1 MHYFCNMIKAII
13 IDDEL
18 HAREYLGGII
28 ERYFSNQILL
38 LASCK
43 NIKEGIDNIEKYNP
57 DIVFLDINMQNESGF
72 DLLKEIPKIEF
83 EIIFTTAHSEF
94 AIDAIKWS
102 ALDYLLKP
110 IDHLELAITIKRF
123 EKKWKNKIEF
133 DRFRLLIENIAID
146 DQSNA
151 KIAFPIE
158 NGFKVVKI
166 NSILYCQSD
175 INYTKIFLNNGTSF
189 ILSKTL
195 KLIEELL
202 PNSFFLRVHKSY
214 LVNFNYVTYFNR
226 SLDAYIEL
234 ANFTKIPVSIRKKDD
249 VIRKLSGK

>member
-1 MHYFCNMIKAII
+1 MIKAII

-18 HAREYLGGII
+18 HAREYL
-28 ERYFSNQILL
+28 ERLIQKYFSDKLL
-38 LASCK
+38 LFATCK
-43 NIKEGIDNIEKYNP
+43 NIVEGIESIEKFNP

-83 EIIFTTAHSEF
+83 EIIFTTAHAEF

-110 IDHLELAITIKRF
+110 INHLELSTTLKKF
-123 EKKWKNKIEF
+123 EKKWQNKIEL
-133 DRFRLLIENIAID
+133 DRFRLLIENLSID
-146 DQSNA
+146 DQSNT

-158 NGFKVVKI
+158 NGYKVVKI

-175 INYTKIFLNNGTSF
+175 SNYTKIFLNNGTSF

-202 PNSFFLRVHKSY
+202 PNTIFLRVHKSY

-226 SLDAYIEL
+226 SVDAYVEL
-234 ANFTKIPVSIRKKDD
+234 SNYIKIPVSTRKKDD
-249 VIRKLSGK
+249 VIHKLSFK

>member
-1 MHYFCNMIKAII
+1 MIKAII

-18 HAREYLGGII
+18 HAREYLERII
-28 ERYFSNQILL
+28 ERYFTNKILL
-38 LASCK
+38 FTTCK
-43 NIKEGIDNIEKYNP
+43 NIKEGVDAIEKFNP
-57 DIVFLDINMQNESGF
+57 DVVFLDINMHNESGF

-110 IDHLELAITIKRF
+110 IDHLELASTIKRF
-123 EKKWKNKIEF
+123 DRKWQHKVEF
-133 DRFRLLIENIAID
+133 DRFRLLIENISSD
-146 DQSNA
+146 DKANA

-175 INYTKIFLNNGTSF
+175 INYTIVFLNNGTSF

-202 PNSFFLRVHKSY
+202 PSSFFLRVHKSY
-214 LVNFNYVTYFNR
+214 LVNFNYVTYFSR
-226 SLDAYIEL
+226 SIDSYIEL
-234 ANFTKIPVSIRKKDD
+234 SSDIKIPVSNRKKDD
-249 VIRKLSGK
+249 VIQKLSNK

>member
-1 MHYFCNMIKAII
+1 MIKAVI

-18 HAREYLGGII
+18 HAREYLVRIL
-28 ERYFSNQILL
+28 EKYFSEKVLL
-38 LASCK
+38 FSTCK
-43 NIKEGIDNIEKYNP
+43 NIKEGIEAIEKYNP
-57 DIVFLDINMQNESGF
+57 DLVFLDINMQNESGF

-110 IDHLELAITIKRF
+110 INQLELATTIKRF
-123 EKKWKNKIEF
+123 EKRWQNKMEF
-133 DRFRLLIENIAID
+133 DRFRLLIENISGND
-146 DQSNA
+146 SSNA

-158 NGFKVVKI
+158 NGFKIVKI

-175 INYTKIFLNNGTSF
+175 INYTRVFLNNGTSF

-202 PNSFFLRVHKSY
+202 PSTIFLRVHKSY
-214 LVNFNYVTYFNR
+214 LVNFNYVSYFSR
-226 SLDAYIEL
+226 SVDAFVEL
-234 ANFTKIPVSIRKKDD
+234 SNDIKIPVATRKKDD
-249 VIRKLSGK
+249 VIQKISNK

>member
-1 MHYFCNMIKAII
+1 MIKAII

-18 HAREYLGGII
+18 HAREYLERII
-28 ERYFSNQILL
+28 ERYFSNKILL
-38 LASCK
+38 FATCK
-43 NIKEGIDNIEKYNP
+43 NVMEGIEAIEKFNP
-57 DIVFLDINMQNESGF
+57 DVVFLDINMQNESGF

-83 EIIFTTAHSEF
+83 EIIFTTAYSEF

-110 IDHLELAITIKRF
+110 INHLELATTIKRF
-123 EKKWKNKIEF
+123 EKKWQHKIEF
-133 DRFRLLIENIAID
+133 DRFRLLIENISGD

-175 INYTKIFLNNGTSF
+175 VNYTKVFLNNGTNF

-202 PNSFFLRVHKSY
+202 PSSIFLRVHKSY
-214 LVNFNYVTYFNR
+214 LVNFNYVSYFSR
-226 SLDAYIEL
+226 SLDAYVEL
-234 ANFTKIPVSIRKKDD
+234 SNDIKIPVSTRKKDD
-249 VIRKLSGK
+249 VIQKISNK

>member
-1 MHYFCNMIKAII
+1 MIKAII

-18 HAREYLGGII
+18 HAREYLERTI
-28 ERYFSNQILL
+28 ERYFSNKILL
-38 LASCK
+38 FASCK
-43 NIKEGIDNIEKYNP
+43 NIEEGIESIEKFNP
-57 DIVFLDINMQNESGF
+57 DAVFLDINMQNESGF
-72 DLLKEIPKIEF
+72 DLLQKIPKIEF

-110 IDHLELAITIKRF
+110 INHFELASTIKRF
-123 EKKWKNKIEF
+123 EKKLHNKIEF
-133 DRFRLLIENIAID
+133 DRFRLLIENISSD

-158 NGFKVVKI
+158 NGFKIVKI

-189 ILSKTL
+189 MLSKTL
-195 KLIEELL
+195 KFIEELL
-202 PNSFFLRVHKSY
+202 PSATFLRVHNSY
-214 LVNFNYVTYFNR
+214 LVNFNYVSYFSR
-226 SLDAYIEL
+226 SIDSYVEL
-234 ANFTKIPVSIRKKDD
+234 ANGLKIPVSTRKKDD
-249 VIRKLSGK
+249 VIQKITNK

>member
-1 MHYFCNMIKAII
+1 MIKAII

-18 HAREYLGGII
+18 HAREFLERIL
-28 ERYFSNQILL
+28 ERYFSDKILL
-38 LASCK
+38 FASCK
-43 NIKEGIDNIEKYNP
+43 NIKEGIENIEKFSP
-57 DIVFLDINMQNESGF
+57 DLVFLDINMQNESGF
-72 DLLKEIPKIEF
+72 DLLKELPKIDF
-83 EIIFTTAHSEF
+83 EIIFTTAHAEF

-110 IDHLELAITIKRF
+110 VNHLELATTIKKF
-123 EKKWKNKIEF
+123 EKKWENKIELNK
-133 DRFRLLIENIAID
+133 FRLLLENITTD
-146 DQSNA
+146 NVSNS

-175 INYTKIFLNNGTSF
+175 INYTKVFLIDGSHF

-195 KLIEELL
+195 KIIEDLL
-202 PNSFFLRVHKSY
+202 PNSIFLRVHKSY
-214 LVNFNYVTYFNR
+214 LVNFNYVIYFSR

-234 ANFTKIPVSIRKKDD
+234 SNHIKIPVSTRKKED
-249 VIRKLSGK
+249 VIQKLANN

>member
-1 MHYFCNMIKAII
+1 MIKAII

-18 HAREYLGGII
+18 HAREYLERII
-28 ERYFSNQILL
+28 ERYFSNKIILF
-38 LASCK
+38 ATCK
-43 NIKEGIDNIEKYNP
+43 NIKEGILAIEKFSP
-57 DIVFLDINMQNESGF
+57 DVLFLDINMHNESGF

-110 IDHLELAITIKRF
+110 VNHLELATTIKRF
-123 EKKWKNKIEF
+123 EKKWRNKIEF
-133 DRFRLLIENIAID
+133 DRFRLLIENISSD

-175 INYTKIFLNNGTSF
+175 INYTKIYLNNGTSF

-195 KLIEELL
+195 KLIAELL
-202 PNSFFLRVHKSY
+202 PPSTFVRVHKSF
-214 LVNFNYVTYFNR
+214 LVNFNYVIYFNR
-226 SLDAYIEL
+226 SLDAYVEL
-234 ANFTKIPVSIRKKDD
+234 SNHVKIPVSTRKKDE
-249 VIRKLSGK
+249 VIQKLSNN

>member
-1 MHYFCNMIKAII
+1 MIKAII

-18 HAREYLGGII
+18 HAREYLERII
-28 ERYFSNQILL
+28 ERYFPNKILL
-38 LASCK
+38 FASCK
-43 NIKEGIDNIEKYNP
+43 NINEGIEKIEKFNP
-57 DIVFLDINMQNESGF
+57 DVVFLDINMQNESGF
-72 DLLKEIPKIEF
+72 DLLQKIPKIEF

-110 IDHLELAITIKRF
+110 INHLELASTIKRF
-123 EKKWKNKIEF
+123 EKKLHNKIEF
-133 DRFRLLIENIAID
+133 DRFRLLIENISSD
-146 DQSNA
+146 DQSNS

-158 NGFKVVKI
+158 NGFKIVKI

-189 ILSKTL
+189 ILAKTL

-202 PNSFFLRVHKSY
+202 PSATFLRVHNSY
-214 LVNFNYVTYFNR
+214 LVNFNYVSYFSR
-226 SLDAYIEL
+226 SLDAYVEL
-234 ANFTKIPVSIRKKDD
+234 ANGLKIPVSTRKKDE
-249 VIRKLSGK
+249 VIQKITNK

>member
-1 MHYFCNMIKAII
+1 MIKAII

-18 HAREYLGGII
+18 HAREFLERIL
-28 ERYFSNQILL
+28 ERYFSDKILL
-38 LASCK
+38 FATCK
-43 NIKEGIDNIEKYNP
+43 NIKEGIENIEKFSP
-57 DIVFLDINMQNESGF
+57 DLVFLDINMQNESGF
-72 DLLKEIPKIEF
+72 DLLKELPKIDF
-83 EIIFTTAHSEF
+83 EIIFTTAHAEF

-110 IDHLELAITIKRF
+110 INHLELATTIKKF
-123 EKKWKNKIEF
+123 EKKWQNKIEL
-133 DRFRLLIENIAID
+133 DKFRLLLENITTDNA
-146 DQSNA
+146 SNS

-175 INYTKIFLNNGTSF
+175 INYTKVFLIDGSHF

-195 KLIEELL
+195 KIIEDLL
-202 PNSFFLRVHKSY
+202 PNSIFLRVHKSF
-214 LVNFNYVTYFNR
+214 LVNFNYVIYFNR

-234 ANFTKIPVSIRKKDD
+234 SNHIKIPVSTRRKED
-249 VIRKLSGK
+249 VIQKLANN

>member
-1 MHYFCNMIKAII
+1 MIKAVI

-18 HAREYLGGII
+18 HAREYLERII
-28 ERYFSNQILL
+28 ERYFSNKILSF
-38 LASCK
+38 ATCK
-43 NIKEGIDNIEKYNP
+43 NIKEGIEAIEKFNP
-57 DIVFLDINMQNESGF
+57 DVVFLDINMQNESGF

-110 IDHLELAITIKRF
+110 INHLELATTIKRF
-123 EKKWKNKIEF
+123 EKKWRNKIEF
-133 DRFRLLIENIAID
+133 DRFRLLIENISSD

-175 INYTKIFLNNGTSF
+175 INYTKIYLNNGTSF

-195 KLIEELL
+195 KLITELL
-202 PNSFFLRVHKSY
+202 PHSTFVRVHKSF
-214 LVNFNYVTYFNR
+214 LVNFNYVIYFNR
-226 SLDAYIEL
+226 GLDAYVEL
-234 ANFTKIPVSIRKKDD
+234 SNHIKIPVSTRKKDE
-249 VIRKLSGK
+249 VIQKLSSN

>member
-1 MHYFCNMIKAII
+1 MIKAII

-18 HAREYLGGII
+18 HAREFLERIL
-28 ERYFSNQILL
+28 ERYFSDKIFLF
-38 LASCK
+38 ASCK
-43 NIKEGIDNIEKYNP
+43 NIKEGIENIEKFSP
-57 DIVFLDINMQNESGF
+57 DLVFLDINMQNESGF
-72 DLLKEIPKIEF
+72 DLLKELPKIDF
-83 EIIFTTAHSEF
+83 EIIFTTAHAEF

-110 IDHLELAITIKRF
+110 VNHLELATTIKKF
-123 EKKWKNKIEF
+123 EKKWENKIEF
-133 DRFRLLIENIAID
+133 DKFRLLLENITID
-146 DQSNA
+146 NESNS

-175 INYTKIFLNNGTSF
+175 INYTKVFLIDGSHF

-195 KLIEELL
+195 KIIEDLL
-202 PNSFFLRVHKSY
+202 PSSIFLRVHKSY
-214 LVNFNYVTYFNR
+214 LVNFNYVIYFSR

-234 ANFTKIPVSIRKKDD
+234 SNHIKIPVSTRKKED
-249 VIRKLSGK
+249 VIQKLANN

>member
-1 MHYFCNMIKAII
+1 MIKAII

-18 HAREYLGGII
+18 HAREYLERII
-28 ERYFSNQILL
+28 ERYFSSKILL
-38 LASCK
+38 FATCK
-43 NIKEGIDNIEKYNP
+43 NIEKGIEAIDKYNP
-57 DIVFLDINMQNESGF
+57 DVIFLDINMQNESGF
-72 DLLKEIPKIEF
+72 DLLQKIPKIEF

-110 IDHLELAITIKRF
+110 INHLELATTIKRF
-123 EKKWKNKIEF
+123 EKKWQHKIEF
-133 DRFRLLIENIAID
+133 DRFRLLIENISGD

-175 INYTKIFLNNGTSF
+175 VNYTKVFLNNGTNF

-202 PNSFFLRVHKSY
+202 PSSIFLRVHKSY
-214 LVNFNYVTYFNR
+214 LVNFNYVCYFSR
-226 SLDAYIEL
+226 SLDAYVEL
-234 ANFTKIPVSIRKKDD
+234 SNDIKIPVSTRKKDD
-249 VIRKLSGK
+249 VIQKISNK

>member
-1 MHYFCNMIKAII
+1 MIKAII

-18 HAREYLGGII
+18 HAREFLERII
-28 ERYFSNQILL
+28 EKYFSDKILL
-38 LASCK
+38 FGSCK
-43 NIKEGIDNIEKYNP
+43 NVKEGLEYIDKFSP
-57 DIVFLDINMQNESGF
+57 DLVFLDINMPNESGI
-72 DLLKEIPKIEF
+72 DLLRELPKIEF
-83 EIIFTTAHSEF
+83 EIIFTTAHAEF

-110 IDHLELAITIKRF
+110 INHLELATTIKKF
-123 EKKWKNKIEF
+123 EKKWQNKMEF
-133 DRFRLLIENIAID
+133 DRFRLLIENISGD

-158 NGFKVVKI
+158 NGFKIVKI

-175 INYTKIFLNNGTSF
+175 VNYTKIFLNNGTSF

-202 PNSFFLRVHKSY
+202 PSSTFLRVHKSY
-214 LVNFNYVTYFNR
+214 LVNFNYVIYFSR
-226 SLDAYIEL
+226 SLDAYVEL
-234 ANFTKIPVSIRKKDD
+234 SNNIKIPVSSRKKED
-249 VIRKLSGK
+249 VIIKISQN

>member
-1 MHYFCNMIKAII
+1 MIKAVI

-18 HAREYLGGII
+18 HAREYLVRIL
-28 ERYFSNQILL
+28 EKYFSEKVLL
-38 LASCK
+38 FSTCK
-43 NIKEGIDNIEKYNP
+43 NIKEGIEAIEKYNP
-57 DIVFLDINMQNESGF
+57 DLVFLDINMQNESGF

-110 IDHLELAITIKRF
+110 INQLELATTIKRF
-123 EKKWKNKIEF
+123 EKKWQNKMEF
-133 DRFRLLIENIAID
+133 DRFRLLIENISGND
-146 DQSNA
+146 SSNA

-158 NGFKVVKI
+158 NGFKIVKI

-175 INYTKIFLNNGTSF
+175 INYTRVFLNNGTSF

-202 PNSFFLRVHKSY
+202 PSTIFLRVHKSY
-214 LVNFNYVTYFNR
+214 LVNFNYVSYFSR
-226 SLDAYIEL
+226 SVDAFVEL
-234 ANFTKIPVSIRKKDD
+234 SNDIKIPVATRKKDD
-249 VIRKLSGK
+249 VIQKISNK

>member
-1 MHYFCNMIKAII
+1 MIKAII
-13 IDDEL
+13 IEDEL
-18 HAREYLGGII
+18 YAREFLEGII
-28 ERYFSNQILL
+28 ERYFSTKIILF
-38 LASCK
+38 ASCK
-43 NIKEGIDNIEKYNP
+43 NIKEGVHFIEKFKP
-57 DIVFLDINMQNESGF
+57 DIVFLDINMNNESGF

-110 IDHLELAITIKRF
+110 INHLELATTIKKF
-123 EKKWKNKIEF
+123 EKKWENKIEF
-133 DRFRLLIENIAID
+133 DRLRLLIENISYD
-146 DQSNA
+146 DNSNS

-175 INYTKIFLNNGTSF
+175 INYTKISLNDGSSF

-202 PNSFFLRVHKSY
+202 PNSIFVRVHKSY
-214 LVNFNYVTYFNR
+214 LVNFNYVIYFNR
-226 SLDAYIEL
+226 SLDAYLEL
-234 ANFTKIPVSIRKKDD
+234 SNHIKIPVSGRKKDE
-249 VIRKLSGK
+249 VIKKLSSK